1 MKKDEILYLNLIAI
15 HAGIGMIVFIA
26 PFLSLLYGY
35 SIVIFGAL
43 LIIKRQNK
51 NNEAL
56 IAAAYVVGSEV
67 FLRMTGGNPLYEI
80 SKYAVMVF
88 LFIGMIYTGFSKNAT
103 PYWIFILLLIPS
115 VLLSTFVLNH
125 DTDMRKTIA
134 FNISGPVCLAVSSIY
149 NFRRKISLET
159 VNSILLSMG
168 LPIITTMVYL
178 IFYAPNIRDVVT
190 GTGSNVQ
197 TSGGFG
203 PNQVST
209 ILGLGVFIFFSR
221 IILESRS
228 RNMAVINLIIS
239 FVMAYRGLVTFSRGG
254 MITGFFMIVLLL
266 FFLYFKSNKHG
277 RLKLNILTV
286 LLVLAL
292 FSVWG
297 YSSYQTSGLIEKRYA
312 NKDALGRSKK
322 TSFSGR
328 ETIAKGE
335 WETFLK
341 NPIFGVGVGKG
352 VEARAE
358 AMGKTREQT
367 HISHDEITRMLA
379 EHGALGIIGLLILF
393 FTPFFLYLE
402 NKFNMFLLCFVLF
415 WLLTINHAAMRIA
428 APAFVYSLS
437 LLNINIGEIAKRRT
451 SEEIELSN
459 N

>member
-1 MKKDEILYLNLIAI
+1 MKKDEILYLYLIAF
-15 HAGIGMIVFIA
+15 HVGIGMIVFIA

-35 SIVIFGAL
+35 SIVIFGSL
-43 LIIKRQNK
+43 IIIKRQNK

-56 IAAAYVVGSEV
+56 FAAAYVVGSEV

-80 SKYAVMVF
+80 SKYSVMIF
-88 LFIGMIYTGFSKNAT
+88 LLIGMIYTGFSKNAT

-125 DTDMRKTIA
+125 DTDMRKSIA

-168 LPIITTMVYL
+168 LPIITMMVYL
-178 IFYAPNIRDVVT
+178 IFYAPNIKDIVL
-190 GTGSNVQ
+190 GTSSNIQ

-221 IILESRS
+221 IILESRTK
-228 RNMAVINLIIS
+228 NMAIINLVIVFI
-239 FVMAYRGLVTFSRGG
+239 MAYRGLVTFSRGG
-254 MITGFFMIVLLL
+254 MLTGFFMIVLLL
-266 FFLYFKSNKHG
+266 LFLYFKSSKRG
-277 RLKLNILTV
+277 RLKLNILSI
-286 LLVLAL
+286 LLAL
-292 FSVWG
+292 ALLSVWS

-322 TSFSGR
+322 DRFSGR
-328 ETIAKGE
+328 EEIAKGE

-352 VEARAE
+352 VEVRAE
-358 AMGKTREQT
+358 KKGSNLTN
-367 HISHDEITRMLA
+367 ISHDEITRMLA
-379 EHGALGIIGLLILF
+379 EHGTLGIIGLLILF

-437 LLNINIGEIAKRRT
+437 LLNINFGEITSKRT
-451 SEEIELSN
+451 SKEL
-459 N
+459 